1 MKDEILYRYELKFK
15 IAWESRESLKKLLK
29 LSSYNFE
36 TAYPPRFVNNIYFD
50 TENFKNYFDNLN
62 GNFLRKKIRIRW
74 YGKFFNNINPKLEYK
89 EKKGLLVKKTVS
101 DFPSFIILK
110 NTDLSPLI
118 ENFKDKYKIN
128 KNIKA
133 SVINRYYRE
142 YYASRGN
149 HIRITIDDKQCFSNP
164 HNIFHPRRLYPHK
177 EKIVIEIKFD
187 PKYHSNIH
195 EVTSQLGLRICKNSK
210 YVNSIDALILNLR
223 DN

>member
-15 IAWESRESLKKLLK
+15 IAWESRESFKKLLK

-101 DFPSFIILK
+101 DFPSFIILE

-118 ENFKDKYKIN
+118 KNFKDKYKIN

-177 EKIVIEIKFD
+177 EKN
-187 PKYHSNIH
+187 SN
-195 EVTSQLGLRICKNSK
+195 
-210 YVNSIDALILNLR
+210 
-223 DN
+223 